1 MPPNSAVRGEL
12 FGEVKMQTDTPSD
25 SKVIEWIIEFPTLD
39 RSGLQCLAK
48 RSLDIVVACA
58 SLVLLSPII
67 IVTAIAIK
75 LQDGGPILHRR
86 RVVGLGGEEFDAF
99 KFRSMIVDADE
110 YLTRRPEV
118 RKAFERKFKLERDP
132 RVTALGK
139 WLRRLSIDEL
149 PQLFNVLRG
158 EMSVVGPRMITA
170 EELEKYGRL
179 AGLVL
184 SVQPGVTGYWQ
195 VQGRQRTTYEERVRM
210 DEYYII
216 NWSLVF
222 DLKIL
227 LKTIPVVLFC
237 RGAS

>member
-1 MPPNSAVRGEL
+1 MPTS
-12 FGEVKMQTDTPSD
+12 
-25 SKVIEWIIEFPTLD
+25 I
-39 RSGLQCLAK
+39 
-48 RSLDIVVACA
+48 
-58 SLVLLSPII
+58 
-67 IVTAIAIK
+67 
-75 LQDGGPILHRR
+75 
-86 RVVGLGGEEFDAF
+86 
-99 KFRSMIVDADE
+99 
-110 YLTRRPEV
+110 LTRRPEI
-118 RKAFERKFKLERDP
+118 RKSFERKFKLERDP
-132 RVTALGK
+132 RVTLLGK

-149 PQLFNVLRG
+149 PQLFNVIRG

-210 DEYYII
+210 DEHYIR
-216 NWSLVF
+216 NWSLAF

>member
-1 MPPNSAVRGEL
+1 
-12 FGEVKMQTDTPSD
+12 MQTDLRSD
-25 SKVIEWIIEFPTLD
+25 SDVIEWPMQFQTLS
-39 RSGLQCLAK
+39 RSGLQRATK
-48 RSLDIVVACA
+48 RSIDLLVACVF
-58 SLVLLSPII
+58 LVLLSPII

-86 RVVGLGGEEFDAF
+86 RVVGIGGEEFDAF

-110 YLTRRPEV
+110 YLTRRPEI
-118 RKAFERKFKLERDP
+118 RKAFEHKFKLERDP

-139 WLRRLSIDEL
+139 WLRLLSIDEL
-149 PQLFNVLRG
+149 PQLFNVIRG

-170 EELEKYGRL
+170 EELEKYGRF

-195 VQGRQRTTYEERVRM
+195 VQGRQRTTYEERVKM
-210 DEYYII
+210 DAHYIR
-216 NWSLVF
+216 NWSLAL

>member
-1 MPPNSAVRGEL
+1 
-12 FGEVKMQTDTPSD
+12 MQTNIQSD
-25 SKVIEWIIEFPTLD
+25 SDVIQWPMEFETLERTEPQRIAKRTLD
-39 RSGLQCLAK
+39 LA
-48 RSLDIVVACA
+48 VVCA

-67 IVTAIAIK
+67 VGTAIAIK

-86 RVVGLGGEEFDAF
+86 RVVGIGGEEFDAF

-110 YLTRRPEV
+110 YLTRHPDIRE
-118 RKAFERKFKLERDP
+118 AFERKFKLEHDP

-170 EELEKYGRL
+170 KELKKYGRV

-210 DEYYII
+210 DEHYIN
-216 NWSLVF
+216 NWSLAL
-222 DLKIL
+222 DLTIL
-227 LKTIPVVLFC
+227 FKTIPVVLFC